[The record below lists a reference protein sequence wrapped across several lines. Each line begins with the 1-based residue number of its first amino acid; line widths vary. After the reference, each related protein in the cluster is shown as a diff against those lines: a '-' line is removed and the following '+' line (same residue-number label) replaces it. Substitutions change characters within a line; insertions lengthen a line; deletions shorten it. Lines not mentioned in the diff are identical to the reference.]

1 MANVCGDMAKS
12 GIKKWPKNERPR
24 ERLFKYGE
32 HTLTNAELLAILFR
46 TGVKGMSAVDLGHQV
61 MERFKTFRNMSH
73 TDISKMRNFK
83 GIGDAKIAQLR
94 VSFEIGRRFMSE
106 PKKTSKAIKSPKDA
120 VELFMPRLRDIKK
133 EVFQILLLN
142 SKNNIIDIIE
152 IEEGTV
158 DQANPHIRE
167 IALKTLQN
175 FATGIIAVHNHPSG
189 DPDPSKEDIMFTK
202 NLTAAC
208 AALEINV
215 MDHIIIGDNK
225 YYSFAEHKRL

>member
-1 MANVCGDMAKS
+1 MIKS

-32 HTLTNAELLAILFR
+32 HTLTNAELLAIVFR
-46 TGVKGMSAVDLGHQV
+46 TGVKGMSAVDLGRQV
-61 MERFKTFRNMSH
+61 VEHFKTFRNMSH
-73 TDISKMRNFK
+73 TNISEMRSFR
-83 GIGDAKIAQLR
+83 GLGDAKIAQLR
-94 VSFEIGRRFMSE
+94 ASFEIARRFMSE
-106 PKKTSKAIKSPKDA
+106 PKKASKAIKSPKDA
-120 VELFMPRLRDIKK
+120 ARLFMPRLRDIKK
-133 EVFQILLLN
+133 EIFQVLLLN

-158 DQANPHIRE
+158 DQASPQIRD

-189 DPDPSKEDIMFTK
+189 DPEPSKEDVMFTK
-202 NLTAAC
+202 NLTTAC
-208 AALEINV
+208 RALEINV

-225 YYSFAEHKRL
+225 HYSFAEHKCL

>member
-1 MANVCGDMAKS
+1 MIKS

-32 HTLTNAELLAILFR
+32 HTLTNAELLAIVFR
-46 TGVKGMSAVDLGHQV
+46 TGVKGMSAVDLGRQV
-61 MERFKTFRNMSH
+61 VEHFKTFRNMSH
-73 TDISKMRNFK
+73 TNISEMRSFR
-83 GIGDAKIAQLR
+83 GLGDAKIAQLR
-94 VSFEIGRRFMSE
+94 ASFEIARRFMSE
-106 PKKTSKAIKSPKDA
+106 PKKASKAIKSPKDA

-133 EVFQILLLN
+133 EIFQILLLN

-158 DQANPHIRE
+158 DQASPQIRD

-189 DPDPSKEDIMFTK
+189 DPEPSKEDVMFTK
-202 NLTAAC
+202 NLTTAC
-208 AALEINV
+208 RALEINV

-225 YYSFAEHKRL
+225 HYSFAEHKCL